1 MKNVTF
7 VVYKAFFSIQ
17 NIKKFFFLAF
27 FAPKKDRSKRSIF
40 GQKSWTNPFAKCRLL
55 SSFLEVYFWGLKSI
69 FFLSRIS
76 KIVSFWFCLLKKKNY
91 EKKVDFFDKSHGQT
105 RLQNVD
111 FLDFF
116 RTSLVLSKK
125 HCFLFR
131 ISKNVFS
138 WVSLLKRKNMKKR
151 SIFWKKRGLNPFEKS
166 RFFGLF
172 WNLTFKI

>member
-1 MKNVTF
+1 MSI
-7 VVYKAFFSIQ
+7 AF
-17 NIKKFFFLAF
+17 NFFRSLLL
-27 FAPKKDRSKRSIF
+27 RSK
-40 GQKSWTNPFAKCRLL
+40 K
-55 SSFLEVYFWGLKSI
+55 Y

-76 KIVSFWFCLLKKKNY
+76 KIVSFWFCFAQKKKIY
-91 EKKVDFFDKSHGQT
+91 EIKVDCFEKSHGLT

-138 WVSLLKRKNMKKR
+138 CVSLLKRKNMKKR

>member
-27 FAPKKDRSKRSIF
+27 FAPKKDRRKRSIF

-55 SSFLEVYFWGLKSI
+55 STFLEVYFWGLKSI
-69 FFLSRIS
+69 FFYLEYQ
-76 KIVSFWFCLLKKKNY
+76 KLFVSGFVCSKKKIY
-91 EKKVDFFDKSHGQT
+91 EKKVDFFEKSHGLT

-138 WVSLLKRKNMKKR
+138 WVSLL
-151 SIFWKKRGLNPFEKS
+151 
-166 RFFGLF
+166 
-172 WNLTFKI
+172 

>member
-27 FAPKKDRSKRSIF
+27 FAPKKDRRKRSIF

-55 SSFLEVYFWGLKSI
+55 STFLEVYFWGLFFYLEYQKL
-69 FFLSRIS
+69 FLSGFVCS
-76 KIVSFWFCLLKKKNY
+76 KKKKIY
-91 EKKVDFFDKSHGQT
+91 EKKVDFFEKSHGLT

-138 WVSLLKRKNMKKR
+138 CVSLLKRKNMKKR